1 MRKIAAFELNHDT
14 LTEGFYVSR
23 RDGGVITYDMRFKK
37 PNRGDYLSP
46 AVMHTIE
53 HLTASTLRNGAFGSN
68 VVYFGPMGCRTGFYV
83 LLFDLE
89 YDAAK
94 AYVKKSVEE
103 ALALNYIPGN
113 KRAECGNY
121 RSHNL
126 KGAARELKKYL
137 EFLR

>member
-1 MRKIAAFELNHDT
+1 MRKIASFELNHDT

-23 RDGGVITYDMRFKK
+23 QDGDVVTYDMRFKK

-53 HLTASTLRNGAFGSN
+53 HLVASTLRNGEFQNN

-83 LLFDLE
+83 LLFDMDF
-89 YDAAK
+89 DAAK

-103 ALALNYIPGN
+103 ALSLGYVPGN
-113 KRAECGNY
+113 KRVECGNY
-121 RSHNL
+121 RSHDL
-126 KGAARELKKYL
+126 KGALRELKKYL
-137 EFLR
+137 NFLN